1 MIQKY
6 FPHNPTMRCILCRIP
21 LTKYLYKNG
30 FWIYRCPTCHLG
42 ETDLKR
48 DYTKF
53 VKEFYSQGYYEGDP
67 TRSAYADYEYDKPL
81 IVKNMRKFLSF
92 IQKKKPGGRLLDV
105 GCAFGFVVELAV
117 AKGFD
122 AHGFDPSAFAAKKAG
137 ELVGTNRIKEGT
149 IQEVSY
155 PKASFD
161 VITMFDV
168 FEHLQEPLADMRKLS
183 SFLKPDGII
192 IIATGDTKSVAARFM
207 KRRWTFFIPPQH
219 IFFFNRKNVATLL
232 NKAGLKPYDWHRV
245 GKWLSLG
252 YVLHL
257 ARTTGESKFAN
268 FVYTLIRNTPLMRFP
283 LYIPM
288 KDNMVILAE
297 KR

>member
-1 MIQKY
+1 
-6 FPHNPTMRCILCRIP
+6 MRCILCDIP
-21 LTKYLYKNG
+21 LEKYLYKNG
-30 FWIYRCPTCHLG
+30 YWILRCPLCHLG

-67 TRSAYADYEYDKPL
+67 TRSAYADYELDKPL
-81 IVKNMRKFLSF
+81 IVKNMQKFLSF
-92 IQKKKPGGRLLDV
+92 IAKKKPTGKLLDV

-117 AKGFD
+117 NRGYD
-122 AHGFDPSAFAAKKAG
+122 AYGFDPSTFAAKKAG
-137 ELVGTNRIKEGT
+137 KLAGKNRIQEGT
-149 IQEVSY
+149 IQQVNY
-155 PKASFD
+155 PKSSFD

-168 FEHLQEPLADMRKLS
+168 FEHLQDPLADMRKLHS
-183 SFLKPDGII
+183 LLKPDGII
-192 IIATGDTKSVAARFM
+192 IIATGDTRSLAARIM

-219 IFFFNRKNVATLL
+219 IFFFHRKNVVTLL
-232 NKAGLKPYDWHRV
+232 NKAGFVPRKWHRV

-257 ARTTGESKFAN
+257 ARTTGESKLAKIIYAL
-268 FVYTLIRNTPLMRFP
+268 VRNTPLMRFP